1 MKKESKKRMYV
12 RPECIAFPVET
23 ESLCQ
28 ASIVPKVPGSTEE
41 KWKNDEDVDGGEMEI

>member
-12 RPECIAFPVET
+12 RPDCMVFPVET

-41 KWKNDEDVDGGEMEI
+41 KWKNDEDVNGGEMEI